1 MEPVTWL
8 LRAVGEGACK
18 LKYAPEPEHF
28 EAARHDG
35 LADQAG
41 GRAAAPESQP
51 KDVSIECRQK
61 GTLPVD
67 LVYQWGYA

>member
-1 MEPVTWL
+1 MEPVAWL

-18 LKYAPEPEHF
+18 RDPEPEHF

-35 LADQAG
+35 FADQAG

-51 KDVSIECRQK
+51 TDVSIECRQK
-61 GTLPVD
+61 EIGRAHV
-67 LVYQWGYA
+67 